1 LVEQIREIG
10 VDEIHL
16 GPDALDPKRRLG
28 VPDENE
34 LENWRQ
40 KALEKGASKEVLK
53 QMEGGLTGLV
63 AVLDR
68 GEPVVGL
75 RVDIDALP
83 FNEADDTDHKP
94 AVEGFRSDNDGI
106 MHACGHDGH
115 MAMGLSVLEE
125 YAKRDFGGTL
135 KVFFQPAEE
144 VLGGGRAMAN
154 TAHIEDVDALFAVH
168 LGLGHPTGTVVAGS
182 EKPLAIRQLVATFE
196 GESAHAG
203 LAPNEG
209 RNALGAMAAAIQN
222 LHAIDRHSDDIT
234 RVNVGRAEGG
244 NASNVVA
251 DRATIELEARAG
263 SNDVLTYLSNRIE
276 CVLKSAAEMY
286 ECELSTTLVGQAP
299 RVDSDEELR
308 DIVASVAKNQPA
320 VKETIRQASFGA
332 SEDATYFMDRVID
345 NGGTATYI
353 IIGTD
358 HPAGHHTP
366 RFDIDE
372 ESLGIGND
380 VLTNS
385 IKSVF
390 DSPGHGK
397 ELNS

>member
-1 LVEQIREIG
+1 
-10 VDEIHL
+10 
-16 GPDALDPKRRLG
+16 
-28 VPDENE
+28 
-34 LENWRQ
+34 
-40 KALEKGASKEVLK
+40 
-53 QMEGGLTGLV
+53 
-63 AVLDR
+63 
-68 GEPVVGL
+68 
-75 RVDIDALP
+75 
-83 FNEADDTDHKP
+83 
-94 AVEGFRSDNDGI
+94 
-106 MHACGHDGH
+106 
-115 MAMGLSVLEE
+115 
-125 YAKRDFGGTL
+125 
-135 KVFFQPAEE
+135 
-144 VLGGGRAMAN
+144 MAN

-222 LHAIDRHSDDIT
+222 LHAINRHSDDIT

-244 NASNVVA
+244 NASNIIA

-263 SNDVLTYLSNRIE
+263 SNDVLTYLSDRIE

-320 VKETIRQASFGA
+320 VKETIRQAPFGA
-332 SEDATYFMDRVID
+332 SEDATYFTDRVID

-372 ESLGIGND
+372 ESLDIGNN

-385 IKSVF
+385 VKRVF
-390 DSPGHGK
+390 DSASHGK

>member
-53 QMEGGLTGLV
+53 EMEGGLTGLV

-222 LHAIDRHSDDIT
+222 LHAVDRHSDDIT

>member
-222 LHAIDRHSDDIT
+222 LHAVDRHSDDIT